1 MKDDKRQIKT
11 TRLVYPQIYAYT
23 LPERVQNMGWQKIG
37 YTEQAD
43 VRKRIEQQ
51 VHTAGIN
58 ERYELLWSAP
68 AFYLPHEQ
76 HKDFKDYELHRYLVR
91 NNIERSTDDQLGREW
106 FYFDG
111 TPERSRQLF
120 DQFIKRAT
128 PTALSDKVPY
138 TLRREQA
145 QAVEQT
151 LRYIQDNRTVDFA
164 MPNSRAQYLWNAKPR
179 FGKTL
184 TTYDLIK
191 RLGAR
196 NVLIVTNRPAIADS
210 WYGDYRRFVEGY
222 YFISET
228 GLIRDEAMT
237 RAEYLEIMDQDKK
250 QITFLSLQDLKGARV
265 FGGKYDKLEWIA
277 DLGWDLLVIDEAH
290 EGVDTRKTDK
300 AFERIKRRFTLHL
313 SGTPFKALADNK
325 FAGDQI
331 FNWSYLDEQKAKEAE
346 LAADNEAGAHTDMPD
361 LRLFNYKI
369 SEATVDTINEGVE
382 INGKRV
388 APASDLNEFF
398 RVGSDGRFIYE
409 ADVQRFLDLLTTNE
423 KYPFSTPELRNELK
437 HTFWLVGNRV
447 NSAKAM
453 EKLLRRHPVFCQYK
467 IVLAAGDGKS
477 LSDDDEVTEEM
488 QDTTRNERSIEKV
501 RQAIA
506 KHDKTITLSVGQLTT
521 GVTIKEWSAVLM
533 LSDIKQETLYTQA
546 IFRAQNPYQYVDAQ
560 GELHRKQSAYVFD
573 FSLAR
578 VLEVYD
584 KFANS
589 LNEVGATGKI
599 TEVCRRENVGQLL
612 NFFPVISE
620 DDEGR
625 MVELSAGDVLTLPK
639 ARMAVDVVKHR
650 FITNLLFKDI
660 GVVYNIP
667 AEVMRLANKLSN
679 TTDTGKVANKNRED
693 VQPDPDRGERTRRRI
708 NLNRR
713 AIFGEKIYGDQLEQI
728 LDDVRQ
734 STPDDFGR
742 TFTDKVMDGA
752 VEPLI
757 SKWVETYSPTK
768 SDQAEMRQ
776 SYTSKIKQV
785 AQEYSSSDQAP
796 ADAKRLVEATADI
809 IENDLPR
816 DMVDEREEA
825 EYEREEK
832 SDLDIIRSKLRTFTR
847 AIPSFVMASSHP
859 SELNIDNIETVV
871 NDDDFSS
878 FFTDK
883 EVLARGEKF
892 TKDDFRVLRDG
903 GDYEENGVTKHF
915 DGFFD
920 KYVFNA
926 SIQEFAKKRRDLA
939 DYLRVDRRED
949 IFSYIPPQRSNQ
961 IFTPRRVVNR
971 MLDILEQY
979 NPGVFS
985 DPTLTFCDLYV
996 KSGLYLAET
1005 AKRLFKGLVNAI
1017 PDENARIRHIFERQL
1032 YGFAPT
1038 RIIADIARN
1047 YIYGSYPVSS
1057 DNLVQRDLTD
1067 DFKKGENLDMRFD
1080 VVIGNP
1086 PYQENDTSI
1095 QRESGAANASASP
1108 IYHLFI
1114 NEAMKVSDAQCFVVP
1129 SRWAMGAGKGLKKFT
1144 EKMLNDQHI
1153 QSFSYFTDSK
1163 DVFPNNDIKGGICY
1177 FVRNKNY
1184 TGKAKVTIKDAE
1196 SEEKTEKFL
1205 NEEGVGVFV
1214 PYVELADILGKVRIK
1229 TPELEKENIQEIVS
1243 VLKPYGL
1250 RTDFFRNQIKYNL
1263 PSVST
1268 KKQNDD
1274 DIEIIGLD
1282 KGKRVSRFI
1291 PRDYPLPVGRDTVGR
1306 WKVFI
1311 PYAYG
1316 CGALGETIPSPI
1328 LGSPI
1333 QICTETYLRIGS
1345 FKTEFEA
1352 ESLLKYIETKF
1363 FRVMVGILKT
1373 TQHST
1378 TTYRYVPLQDF
1389 TADSDID
1396 WTRSIPEID
1405 RQLYNKYGLDDREIR
1420 FIEEKVKEME

>member
-11 TRLVYPQIYAYT
+11 TRPVYPQIYAYT
-23 LPERVQNMGWQKIG
+23 LPERVQNTGWQKIG

-51 VHTAGIN
+51 VHTAGVN

-68 AFYLPHEQ
+68 AFYLPHER
-76 HKDFKDYELHRYLVR
+76 HEDFKDYELHRYLVR

-111 TPERSRQLF
+111 TPERSKQLF
-120 DQFIKRAT
+120 DQFIKRAM
-128 PTALSDKVPY
+128 PTAPSDKMPY

-164 MPNSRAQYLWNAKPR
+164 KPNPRAQYLWNAKPR

-210 WYGDYRRFVEGY
+210 WYSDYRRFVEGY

-228 GLIRDEAMT
+228 GLVRDQAMT

-398 RVGSDGRFIYE
+398 RVGSDGKFIYE

-488 QDTTRNERSIEKV
+488 QDTARNERSIEKV

-599 TEVCRRENVGQLL
+599 TEACRRENVGQLL

-620 DDEGR
+620 DNEGR

-708 NLNRR
+708 DLNRR
-713 AIFGEKIYGDQLEQI
+713 AIFGEKIYGDQIEQI
-728 LDDVRQ
+728 LDDARQ

-757 SKWVETYSPTK
+757 SKWIDTYSPSKT
-768 SDQAEMRQ
+768 DQTEIRQ

-809 IENDLPR
+809 IETDLPR

-847 AIPSFVMASSHP
+847 AIPSFVMASGHP

-961 IFTPRRVVNR
+961 IFTPRRVVNQ

-979 NPGVFS
+979 NPGIFT

-1005 AKRLFKGLVNAI
+1005 AKRLFKGLVDAI
-1017 PDENARIRHIFERQL
+1017 PDESARIRHIFERQL

-1047 YIYGSYPVSS
+1047 YVYGSYPVSS

-1067 DFKKGENLDMRFD
+1067 DFKKGENLDMKFD

-1086 PYQENDTSI
+1086 PYQGDNHQQLYPDFYL
-1095 QRESGAANASASP
+1095 QARKCANQACLIFPTGWQEPKTANGLGKLNKEDVKHDKQ
-1108 IYHLFI
+1108 I
-1114 NEAMKVSDAQCFVVP
+1114 VVIDN
-1129 SRWAMGAGKGLKKFT
+1129 RQ
-1144 EKMLNDQHI
+1144 N
-1153 QSFSYFTDSK
+1153 
-1163 DVFPNNDIKGGICY
+1163 VFPDVGGAEWTNIVLWKRFYNNGLDGKQRILTNGENPQD
-1177 FVRNKNY
+1177 VRLLINKSDKEKPEEIMEMARIVS
-1184 TGKAKVTIKDAE
+1184 GFPGFKSMQTI
-1196 SEEKTEKFL
+1196 T
-1205 NEEGVGVFV
+1205 
-1214 PYVELADILGKVRIK
+1214 
-1229 TPELEKENIQEIVS
+1229 S

-1250 RTDFFRNQIKYNL
+1250 RTDVIRDPRKYGL
-1263 PSVST
+1263 PEIFD
-1268 KKQNDD
+1268 KKMNDD
-1274 DIEIIGLD
+1274 DMVLYGDRRKKYYIA
-1282 KGKRVSRFI
+1282 K
-1291 PRDYPLPVGRDTVGR
+1291 DYPLPRTSVAFEKY
-1306 WKVFI
+1306 KVLYT
-1311 PYAYG
+1311 YAWGGMDGKY
-1316 CGALGETIPSPI
+1316 LG
-1328 LGSPI
+1328 GSYSDIIIAEPFE
-1333 QICTETYLRIGS
+1333 ICTETYQEQGAYS
-1345 FKTEFEA
+1345 TKDEA
-1352 ESLLKYIETKF
+1352 RKHAKYILTRFARALLYINKHS
-1363 FRVMVGILKT
+1363 R
-1373 TQHST
+1373 HST
-1378 TTYRYVPLQDF
+1378 TAWGAVPVQSF
-1389 TADSDID
+1389 TESWWDQSIADID
-1396 WTRSIPEID
+1396 KRLMEKYNIPSSIRKFVFENIQE
-1405 RQLYNKYGLDDREIR
+1405 RGENNIINL
-1420 FIEEKVKEME
+1420 

>member
-11 TRLVYPQIYAYT
+11 TRPVYPQIYAYT

-68 AFYLPHEQ
+68 AFYLPRERHE
-76 HKDFKDYELHRYLVR
+76 DFKDYELHRYLVR
-91 NNIERSTDDQLGREW
+91 NNIERSTDDRLGREW

-111 TPERSRQLF
+111 TPERSKQLF
-120 DQFIKRAT
+120 DQFIKRAM
-128 PTALSDKVPY
+128 PTAPSDKMPY

-164 MPNSRAQYLWNAKPR
+164 KPNPRAQYLWNAKPR

-196 NVLIVTNRPAIADS
+196 NVLIATNRPAIADS
-210 WYGDYRRFVEGY
+210 WYGDYRRFVGGY

-228 GLIRDEAMT
+228 GLVRDEAMT
-237 RAEYLEIMDQDKK
+237 RAEYLEIMGQDKK

-300 AFERIKRRFTLHL
+300 AFERIKRHFTLHL

-346 LAADNEAGAHTDMPD
+346 LAAGNEAGVHTDMPD

-382 INGKRV
+382 INGERV

-398 RVGSDGRFIYE
+398 RVGGNGKFVYE
-409 ADVQRFLDLLTTNE
+409 AEVRHFLDLLTTNE
-423 KYPFSTPELRNELK
+423 KYPFSTPALRDELR

-488 QDTTRNERSIEKV
+488 QDTARNERSIEKV

-560 GELHRKQSAYVFD
+560 GVLHRKQSAYVFD

-679 TTDTGKVANKNRED
+679 TTDTGKIANKNRED
-693 VQPDPDRGERTRRRI
+693 VRPDPDRGERTRRRI

-713 AIFGEKIYGDQLEQI
+713 AIFGEKIYGEQLERI
-728 LDDVRQ
+728 LDDARQ

-757 SKWVETYSPTK
+757 SKWIDTYSPSKT
-768 SDQAEMRQ
+768 DQTEIRQ

-809 IENDLPR
+809 IETDLPR

-892 TKDDFRVLRDG
+892 TKDDFRILRDG

-961 IFTPRRVVNR
+961 IFTPRRVVNQ
-971 MLDILEQY
+971 MLDILERY
-979 NPGVFS
+979 NPGIFS

-1005 AKRLFKGLVNAI
+1005 TKRLFKGLVNAI
-1017 PDENARIRHIFERQL
+1017 PDESTRIKHIFERQL

-1038 RIIADIARN
+1038 GIIADIARN
-1047 YIYGSYPVSS
+1047 YVYGSYPISS

-1067 DFKKGENLDMRFD
+1067 DFKKGENLDMKFD

-1086 PYQENDTSI
+1086 PYQGDNHQQLYPDFYLQARKCANQACMIFPTGWQEPKTANGLGKLNKEDVKHDKQIVVIDNRQNVFPDVGGAEWTNIVLWKRFYNNGLDGKQRILTDGENPQDIRLLINKSDKEKPEEIMEMARIVRDFSGFKSI
-1095 QRESGAANASASP
+1095 Q
-1108 IYHLFI
+1108 
-1114 NEAMKVSDAQCFVVP
+1114 
-1129 SRWAMGAGKGLKKFT
+1129 
-1144 EKMLNDQHI
+1144 
-1153 QSFSYFTDSK
+1153 
-1163 DVFPNNDIKGGICY
+1163 
-1177 FVRNKNY
+1177 
-1184 TGKAKVTIKDAE
+1184 TI
-1196 SEEKTEKFL
+1196 T
-1205 NEEGVGVFV
+1205 
-1214 PYVELADILGKVRIK
+1214 
-1229 TPELEKENIQEIVS
+1229 S

-1250 RTDFFRNQIKYNL
+1250 RTDVVRDPQKYGL
-1263 PSVST
+1263 PEIFD
-1268 KKQNDD
+1268 KKMNDD
-1274 DIEIIGLD
+1274 DMVLYGD
-1282 KGKRVSRFI
+1282 RRRKYYVA
-1291 PRDYPLPVGRDTVGR
+1291 RDYPLPRTSVAFDKY
-1306 WKVFI
+1306 KVLYT
-1311 PYAYG
+1311 YAWGGMDGKY
-1316 CGALGETIPSPI
+1316 LG
-1328 LGSPI
+1328 GSYSDIIIAEPFE
-1333 QICTETYLRIGS
+1333 ICTETYQEQGAYS
-1345 FKTEFEA
+1345 TKDEA
-1352 ESLLKYIETKF
+1352 RKHAKYILTRFARALLYMNKHS
-1363 FRVMVGILKT
+1363 R
-1373 TQHST
+1373 HST
-1378 TTYRYVPLQDF
+1378 TAWGAVPVQSF
-1389 TADSDID
+1389 TEPWWDQSIDDID
-1396 WTRSIPEID
+1396 KRLMEKYNIPSSIQKFVFENIQE
-1405 RQLYNKYGLDDREIR
+1405 RGENNIINL
-1420 FIEEKVKEME
+1420 

>member
-1 MKDDKRQIKT
+1 MSDDKRTIKT

-23 LPERVQNMGWQKIG
+23 LPERVQNTGWQKIG
-37 YTEQAD
+37 YTDQAD

-51 VHTAGIN
+51 VHTAGVN

-68 AFYLPHEQ
+68 AFYLPHER
-76 HKDFKDYELHRYLVR
+76 HEDFKDYELHRYLVR

-111 TPERSRQLF
+111 TPERSKQLF

-128 PTALSDKVPY
+128 PTAPSDKVPY

-151 LRYIQDNRTVDFA
+151 LGYARENQTTDFTA
-164 MPNSRAQYLWNAKPR
+164 PNPRAQYLWNAKPR

-210 WYGDYRRFVEGY
+210 WYSDYRRFVEGY

-250 QITFLSLQDLKGARV
+250 QITFLSLQDLKGARA

-325 FAGDQI
+325 FASDQI
-331 FNWSYLDEQKAKEAE
+331 FNWSYLDEQKAKETE

-398 RVGSDGRFIYE
+398 RVGSDGKFIYE
-409 ADVQRFLDLLTTNE
+409 AEVRHFLDLLTTNE

-453 EKLLRRHPVFCQYK
+453 EKLLRQHPVFSQYK

-488 QDTTRNERSIEKV
+488 QDTARNERSIEKV

-546 IFRAQNPYQYVDAQ
+546 IFRAQNPYQYVDVQ

-599 TEVCRRENVGQLL
+599 TEACRRENVGQLL

-693 VQPDPDRGERTRRRI
+693 VRPDPDRGERTRRRI
-708 NLNRR
+708 DLNRR
-713 AIFGEKIYGDQLEQI
+713 AIFGEKIYGEQLEQI
-728 LDDVRQ
+728 LDDARQ

-757 SKWVETYSPTK
+757 SKWIDTYSPSKT
-768 SDQAEMRQ
+768 DQAGIRQ

-785 AQEYSSSDQAP
+785 AQEYSRSDQAP
-796 ADAKRLVEATADI
+796 ADTKRLVEATADI

-961 IFTPRRVVNR
+961 IFTPRRVVNQ

-979 NPGVFS
+979 NPGIFS
-985 DPTLTFCDLYV
+985 DPALTFCDLYV

-1047 YIYGSYPVSS
+1047 YVYGSYPVSS

-1067 DFKKGENLDMRFD
+1067 DFKKGENLDMKFD

-1086 PYQENDTSI
+1086 PYQGDNHQQLYPDFYL
-1095 QRESGAANASASP
+1095 QARKCANQACMIFPTGWQEPKTANG
-1108 IYHLFI
+1108 L
-1114 NEAMKVSDAQCFVVP
+1114 
-1129 SRWAMGAGKGLKKFT
+1129 GK
-1144 EKMLNDQHI
+1144 LN
-1153 QSFSYFTDSK
+1153 K
-1163 DVFPNNDIKGGICY
+1163 EDIKHDKQIVAIDNRQNIFPDVGGAEWTNIVLWKRFY
-1177 FVRNKNY
+1177 NNGLDGKQRILTNGENPQDIRLLINKSDKEKPEEIMEMARIVS
-1184 TGKAKVTIKDAE
+1184 GSFGFKSMQTI
-1196 SEEKTEKFL
+1196 T
-1205 NEEGVGVFV
+1205 
-1214 PYVELADILGKVRIK
+1214 
-1229 TPELEKENIQEIVS
+1229 S

-1250 RTDFFRNQIKYNL
+1250 RTDVIRDPQKYGL
-1263 PSVST
+1263 PEIFD
-1268 KKQNDD
+1268 KKMNDD
-1274 DIEIIGLD
+1274 DMVLYGDRRKKYYIA
-1282 KGKRVSRFI
+1282 K
-1291 PRDYPLPVGRDTVGR
+1291 DYPLPRTSVAFDKY
-1306 WKVFI
+1306 KVLYT
-1311 PYAYG
+1311 YAWGGMDGKY
-1316 CGALGETIPSPI
+1316 LG
-1328 LGSPI
+1328 GSYSDIIIAEPFE
-1333 QICTETYLRIGS
+1333 ICTETYQEQGAYS
-1345 FKTEFEA
+1345 TKDEA
-1352 ESLLKYIETKF
+1352 RKHAKYILTRFARALLYMNKHS
-1363 FRVMVGILKT
+1363 R
-1373 TQHST
+1373 HST
-1378 TTYRYVPLQDF
+1378 TAWGAVPIQSF
-1389 TADSDID
+1389 TESWWSQSIADID
-1396 WTRSIPEID
+1396 KRLMEKYNIPSNIQKFVFENIQERD
-1405 RQLYNKYGLDDREIR
+1405 ENNIINL
-1420 FIEEKVKEME
+1420 

>member
-1 MKDDKRQIKT
+1 MSDDKRTIKT
-11 TRLVYPQIYAYT
+11 TRLVYPQIYVYT
-23 LPERVQNMGWQKIG
+23 LPERVQNTGWQKIG

-51 VHTAGIN
+51 VHTAGVN

-68 AFYLPHEQ
+68 AFYLPHER
-76 HKDFKDYELHRYLVR
+76 HKGFKDYELHRYLVR

-111 TPERSRQLF
+111 TPERSKQLF

-128 PTALSDKVPY
+128 PTAPSDKVPY
-138 TLRREQA
+138 TLLREQA

-151 LRYIQDNRTVDFA
+151 LRYIQDNRTVDFTE
-164 MPNSRAQYLWNAKPR
+164 PNPRAQYLWNAKPR

-210 WYGDYRRFVEGY
+210 WYDDYRRFVEGY

-228 GLIRDEAMT
+228 SLIRDEALT
-237 RAEYLEIMDQDKK
+237 RAEYLDIMNQDKK
-250 QITFLSLQDLKGARV
+250 QITFLSLQDLKGARA

-325 FAGDQI
+325 FASDQI

-369 SEATVDTINEGVE
+369 SDATVDTINEGVE

-398 RVGSDGRFIYE
+398 RVGSDGKFIYE

-423 KYPFSTPELRNELK
+423 KYPFSTPALRDELR

-453 EKLLRRHPVFCQYK
+453 EKLLRRHPVFSQYK

-488 QDTTRNERSIEKV
+488 QDTARNERSIEKV

-599 TEVCRRENVGQLL
+599 TEACRRENVGQLL

-679 TTDTGKVANKNRED
+679 TTDTGKIANKNRED
-693 VQPDPDRGERTRRRI
+693 VRPDPDRGERTRRRI
-708 NLNRR
+708 DLNRR
-713 AIFGEKIYGDQLEQI
+713 AIFGEKIYSDQLEQI

-757 SKWVETYSPTK
+757 GKWIDTYSPSKT
-768 SDQAEMRQ
+768 DQTEIRQ

-796 ADAKRLVEATADI
+796 TDTKRLVEATADI
-809 IENDLPR
+809 IEADLPR

-847 AIPSFVMASSHP
+847 AIPSFVMASGCP
-859 SELNIDNIETVV
+859 GELNIDNIEAVV

-892 TKDDFRVLRDG
+892 TKDDFRILRDG

-961 IFTPRRVVNR
+961 IFTPRRVVNQ
-971 MLDILEQY
+971 MLDILERY
-979 NPGVFS
+979 NPGIFS

-1017 PDENARIRHIFERQL
+1017 PDESVRIKHIFERQL

-1047 YIYGSYPVSS
+1047 YVYGSYPVSS

-1067 DFKKGENLDMRFD
+1067 NFKKGENLDMKFD

-1086 PYQENDTSI
+1086 PYQGDNHQQLYPDFYLQARKCANQACMIFPTGWQEPKTANGLGKLNKEDI
-1095 QRESGAANASASP
+1095 KHDKQIVIIDNRQNVFPDVSGAEWTNIVLWKRFYDNGLDGKQRILTDGENP
-1108 IYHLFI
+1108 QDIRLLI
-1114 NEAMKVSDAQCFVVP
+1114 NKSDKEKPEEIIERARIVS
-1129 SRWAMGAGKGLKKFT
+1129 G
-1144 EKMLNDQHI
+1144 
-1153 QSFSYFTDSK
+1153 FSGFKSMQ
-1163 DVFPNNDIKGGICY
+1163 
-1177 FVRNKNY
+1177 
-1184 TGKAKVTIKDAE
+1184 TI
-1196 SEEKTEKFL
+1196 T
-1205 NEEGVGVFV
+1205 
-1214 PYVELADILGKVRIK
+1214 
-1229 TPELEKENIQEIVS
+1229 S

-1250 RTDFFRNQIKYNL
+1250 RTDVIRDPRKYGL
-1263 PSVST
+1263 PEIFD
-1268 KKQNDD
+1268 KKMNDD
-1274 DIEIIGLD
+1274 DMVLYGDRRKKYYIA
-1282 KGKRVSRFI
+1282 K
-1291 PRDYPLPVGRDTVGR
+1291 DYPLPRTSVAFDKY
-1306 WKVFI
+1306 KVLYT
-1311 PYAYG
+1311 YAWGGMDGKY
-1316 CGALGETIPSPI
+1316 LG
-1328 LGSPI
+1328 GSYSNIIIAEPFE
-1333 QICTETYLRIGS
+1333 ICTETYQEQGAYS
-1345 FKTEFEA
+1345 TKDEA
-1352 ESLLKYIETKF
+1352 RKHAKYILTRFARALLYINKHS
-1363 FRVMVGILKT
+1363 R
-1373 TQHST
+1373 HST
-1378 TTYRYVPLQDF
+1378 TAWGAVPVQSF
-1389 TADSDID
+1389 TESWWDQSIADID
-1396 WTRSIPEID
+1396 KRLMEKYNIPSSIRKFVFENIQE
-1405 RQLYNKYGLDDREIR
+1405 RGENNIINL
-1420 FIEEKVKEME
+1420 

>member
-11 TRLVYPQIYAYT
+11 TKLVYPQIYAYT
-23 LPERVQNMGWQKIG
+23 LPERVQNTGWQKIG

-51 VHTAGIN
+51 VHTAGVN

-151 LRYIQDNRTVDFA
+151 LRYIQGNQTVDFA
-164 MPNSRAQYLWNAKPR
+164 MPSSRAQYLWNAKPR

-300 AFERIKRRFTLHL
+300 AFERIKRHFTLHL

-398 RVGSDGRFIYE
+398 RVGGNGKFVYE
-409 ADVQRFLDLLTTNE
+409 AEVRHFLDLLTTNE
-423 KYPFSTPELRNELK
+423 KYPFSTPTLRDELR

-453 EKLLRRHPVFCQYK
+453 EKLLRRHPVFSQYK

-488 QDTTRNERSIEKV
+488 QDAARNKRSIEKV

-589 LNEVGATGKI
+589 LSEVGATGKI
-599 TEVCRRENVGQLL
+599 TEACRRENVGQLL

-639 ARMAVDVVKHR
+639 ARMAVDAVKHR

-693 VQPDPDRGERTRRRI
+693 VRPDPDRGERTRRRI

-713 AIFGEKIYGDQLEQI
+713 AIFGEKIYGEQLEQI
-728 LDDVRQ
+728 LDDARQ

-757 SKWVETYSPTK
+757 SKWIDTYSPSKT
-768 SDQAEMRQ
+768 DQTEIRQ

-809 IENDLPR
+809 IETDLPR

-903 GDYEENGVTKHF
+903 GDYEENSVTKHF

-1005 AKRLFKGLVNAI
+1005 AKRLFKGLVDAI
-1017 PDENARIRHIFERQL
+1017 PDESARIRHIFERQL

-1047 YIYGSYPVSS
+1047 YVYGSYPVSS

-1067 DFKKGENLDMRFD
+1067 DFKKGENLDMKFD

-1086 PYQENDTSI
+1086 PYQGDNHQQLYPDFYLQARKCANQACLIFPTGWQEPKTANGLGKLNKEDVKHDKQIVVIDNRQNVFPDVGGAEWTNIVLWKRFYNNGLDGKQRILTDGENPQDIRLLINKSDKEKPEEIMEMARIVRDFSGFKSI
-1095 QRESGAANASASP
+1095 Q
-1108 IYHLFI
+1108 
-1114 NEAMKVSDAQCFVVP
+1114 
-1129 SRWAMGAGKGLKKFT
+1129 
-1144 EKMLNDQHI
+1144 
-1153 QSFSYFTDSK
+1153 
-1163 DVFPNNDIKGGICY
+1163 
-1177 FVRNKNY
+1177 
-1184 TGKAKVTIKDAE
+1184 TI
-1196 SEEKTEKFL
+1196 T
-1205 NEEGVGVFV
+1205 
-1214 PYVELADILGKVRIK
+1214 
-1229 TPELEKENIQEIVS
+1229 S

-1250 RTDFFRNQIKYNL
+1250 RTDVIRDPQKYGL
-1263 PSVST
+1263 PEIFD
-1268 KKQNDD
+1268 KKMNDD
-1274 DIEIIGLD
+1274 DMVLYGDRRKKYYIA
-1282 KGKRVSRFI
+1282 K
-1291 PRDYPLPVGRDTVGR
+1291 DYPLPRTSVAFDKY
-1306 WKVFI
+1306 KVLYT
-1311 PYAYG
+1311 YAWGGMDGKY
-1316 CGALGETIPSPI
+1316 LG
-1328 LGSPI
+1328 GSYSNIIIAEPFE
-1333 QICTETYLRIGS
+1333 ICTETYQEQGVYS
-1345 FKTEFEA
+1345 TKDEA
-1352 ESLLKYIETKF
+1352 RKHAKYILTRFARALLYMNKHS
-1363 FRVMVGILKT
+1363 R
-1373 TQHST
+1373 HST
-1378 TTYRYVPLQDF
+1378 TAWGAVPVQSF
-1389 TADSDID
+1389 TEPWWNQSIADIDKRLMEKYNIPSDIQKFVFENIQE
-1396 WTRSIPEID
+1396 RGENNIIN
-1405 RQLYNKYGLDDREIR
+1405 L
-1420 FIEEKVKEME
+1420 

>member
-11 TRLVYPQIYAYT
+11 TRPVYPQIYAYT
-23 LPERVQNMGWQKIG
+23 LPGRVQNMGWQKIG

-68 AFYLPHEQ
+68 AFYLPHER
-76 HKDFKDYELHRYLVR
+76 HEDFKDYELHRYLVR

-111 TPERSRQLF
+111 TPERSKQLF
-120 DQFIKRAT
+120 DQFIKRAM
-128 PTALSDKVPY
+128 PTAPSDKMPY

-164 MPNSRAQYLWNAKPR
+164 KPNPRAQYLWNAKPR

-210 WYGDYRRFVEGY
+210 WYSDYRRFVEGY

-228 GLIRDEAMT
+228 GLIKDEAMT

-250 QITFLSLQDLKGARV
+250 QITFLSLQDLKGARA

-300 AFERIKRRFTLHL
+300 AFERIKRHFTLHL

-346 LAADNEAGAHTDMPD
+346 LAAGNEAGAHTDMPD

-382 INGKRV
+382 INGERV

-398 RVGSDGRFIYE
+398 RVGGNGKFVYE
-409 ADVQRFLDLLTTNE
+409 AEVRRFLDLLTTNE

-453 EKLLRRHPVFCQYK
+453 EKLLRRHPVFSQYK

-488 QDTTRNERSIEKV
+488 QDTARNERSIEKV

-589 LNEVGATGKI
+589 LSEVGATGKI
-599 TEVCRRENVGQLL
+599 TEACRRENVGQLL

-728 LDDVRQ
+728 LDDARQ

-757 SKWVETYSPTK
+757 SKWIDTYSPSKT
-768 SDQAEMRQ
+768 DQTEIRQ

-809 IENDLPR
+809 VETDLPR

-903 GDYEENGVTKHF
+903 GDYEENSVTKHF

-1047 YIYGSYPVSS
+1047 YVYGSYPVSS

-1067 DFKKGENLDMRFD
+1067 DFKKGENLDMKFD

-1086 PYQENDTSI
+1086 PYQEEVAGRGDAPSVYNYFMD
-1095 QRESGAANASASP
+1095 GAYNLSDKVCFITPARF
-1108 IYHLFI
+1108 LFNVGNTPKKW
-1114 NEAMKVSDAQCFVVP
+1114 NED
-1129 SRWAMGAGKGLKKFT
+1129 
-1144 EKMLNDQHI
+1144 MLNDKHLKVALYEQK
-1153 QSFSYFTDSK
+1153 SDK
-1163 DVFPNNDIKGGICY
+1163 LFPGTDIKGGVAITY
-1177 FVRNKNY
+1177 RDATRNFGRIGTFTLFEELNSISK
-1184 TGKAKVTIKDAE
+1184 KV
-1196 SEEKTEKFL
+1196 L
-1205 NEEGVGVFV
+1205 
-1214 PYVELADILGKVRIK
+1214 ELADRFLSEIYYSNTAYKYSPLFFDENNGFESRVSGGSRRYMASSVFEKFPEVFFKEKPDNSDEYVRIIGRRNNSRVTLFIK
-1229 TPELEKENIQEIVS
+1229 KKYINPPDNFYEYKVLLPGSNGSGAIGEVLSTPLVGE
-1243 VLKPYGL
+1243 
-1250 RTDFFRNQIKYNL
+1250 
-1263 PSVST
+1263 
-1268 KKQNDD
+1268 
-1274 DIEIIGLD
+1274 
-1282 KGKRVSRFI
+1282 
-1291 PRDYPLPVGRDTVGR
+1291 PLVGH
-1306 WKVFI
+1306 
-1311 PYAYG
+1311 
-1316 CGALGETIPSPI
+1316 
-1328 LGSPI
+1328 
-1333 QICTETYLRIGS
+1333 TETFISFGS
-1345 FKTEFEA
+1345 FETRQEA
-1352 ESLLKYIETKF
+1352 DNLLKYIKTKF
-1363 FRVMVGILKT
+1363 ARTMLGTRKV
-1373 TQHST
+1373 TQGNKN
-1378 TTYRYVPLQDF
+1378 TYVWGLVPLQDF

-1396 WTRSIPEID
+1396 WTKSIPEID